1 MISVL
6 PLSLQSRMRMSMTFA
21 LFAASSEPVGSSA
34 RMIGWSQTIA
44 RAIATRCRSPPDNLP
59 ALRFSLSD
67 MSSFCAIS
75 LIRGLCSLR
84 LICLL

>member
-1 MISVL
+1 
-6 PLSLQSRMRMSMTFA
+6 MTFA
-21 LFAASSEPVGSSA
+21 LFAASREPVGSSA

-59 ALRFSLSD
+59 ALRFSLSE

-75 LIRGLCSLR
+75 RILGLCLLLKVLLR
-84 LICLL
+84 KK